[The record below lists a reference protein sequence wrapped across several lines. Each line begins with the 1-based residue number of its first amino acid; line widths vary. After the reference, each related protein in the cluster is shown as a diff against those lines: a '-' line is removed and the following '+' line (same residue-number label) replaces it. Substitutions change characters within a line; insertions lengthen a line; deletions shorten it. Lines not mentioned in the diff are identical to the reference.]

1 MKPPREMF
9 VTGFALWLCLDLDLC
24 NISQDTAT
32 CLSGITATVYSMF
45 RNKNLPKHTSVGY

>member
-32 CLSGITATVYSMF
+32 CLSGITATVYSETKIF
-45 RNKNLPKHTSVGY
+45 QSTLLWVIN